1 MSLPLRATR
10 ERTDPD
16 PQRTP
21 SQSGARAQARAVLWS
36 SKGSIR
42 HEEVPAMSEQ
52 KAIPKNTRGTRRGT
66 QAVAGVAG
74 AAACL
79 AIGWAVGART
89 AGTHATVSRA
99 TTAPA
104 VTLPTYTTI
113 PGGWDDEEGPGVQWG
128 TVPGTGLTPAQPGTG
143 IVPPST
149 GSGGSAVAA
158 TSVTTNAVAPT
169 TTAVSSTTSTGTTR
183 VGP

>member
-1 MSLPLRATR
+1 
-10 ERTDPD
+10 
-16 PQRTP
+16 
-21 SQSGARAQARAVLWS
+21 
-36 SKGSIR
+36 
-42 HEEVPAMSEQ
+42 MSEQ
-52 KAIPKNTRGTRRGT
+52 KATPKNTRGTRRGT

-79 AIGWAVGART
+79 AIGWGVGPPT
-89 AGTHATVSRA
+89 AGTHATASQA

-104 VTLPTYTTI
+104 LTLPTYTTI

-143 IVPPST
+143 TVPPST

-158 TSVTTNAVAPT
+158 TSVTTNAVAPM
-169 TTAVSSTTSTGTTR
+169 TTAVSSTTATGTTGVR
-183 VGP
+183 P